1 MTERREPAW
10 LLRVSVVTLIPAL
23 LLLGAACSNDN
34 KDKNSSSGP
43 AAASNTAAPSTAGH
57 PAQGGGNSGNQA
69 LLDLP
74 SVVAEVKPATV
85 QITNQQIQ
93 LDQLNQPQKV
103 PAGVGSGV
111 IYDDQGHILTNNHVI
126 EGASGLQVSLPD
138 GRSFPADIVGQ
149 DPRTDLAVIKIDGP
163 DLPTASLGNTGDLQE
178 GDWVMAIGNAL
189 GLPGGPTVTVGV
201 VSALGRTVQE
211 PAEDQSPGPF
221 LFDLVQTD
229 ASINPGNSGGPLVNL
244 DGQVI
249 GLNTLVI
256 SQAEAGVPAQG
267 IGFAISIS
275 SAKPIAD
282 QLVQNGSV
290 QHAYLGV
297 QYIPLSPAIAAQL
310 GVNQQKGV
318 VITGVVPG
326 SPAQKAGL
334 AQRDVVTQ
342 VDGQDLTGESDL
354 ARVVDQHKPGDK
366 VTLTVISG
374 GSEKKVDVTLE
385 AAPA

>member
-1 MTERREPAW
+1 
-10 LLRVSVVTLIPAL
+10 
-23 LLLGAACSNDN
+23 
-34 KDKNSSSGP
+34 
-43 AAASNTAAPSTAGH
+43 
-57 PAQGGGNSGNQA
+57 
-69 LLDLP
+69 
-74 SVVAEVKPATV
+74 
-85 QITNQQIQ
+85 
-93 LDQLNQPQKV
+93 
-103 PAGVGSGV
+103 
-111 IYDDQGHILTNNHVI
+111 LTNNHVI